1 MDLILIVF
9 SGLIALLCS
18 AATAVE
24 YVHRRKVNQRLEAME
39 AKITKSRTEIV
50 SCELEAKY
58 AVKVNVESQE
68 MHYKANVR
76 MDELEDKIRAA
87 QENVAFNRTE
97 IQRMDAFAKD
107 ANAKARETKALV
119 EKYSDWAGTE
129 LGLVRSRVSD
139 MEDKLAKLIKDS
151 EPKQYAAE
159 PKQVAKATKSLSKP
173 RKVRV

>member
-9 SGLIALLCS
+9 VGVIALCS
-18 AATAVE
+18 AVAE
-24 YVHRRKVNQRLEAME
+24 HVHRRKVNERLEAME
-39 AKITKSRTEIV
+39 AVITKTRTEIV

-58 AVKVNVESQE
+58 AVKVNVESQG

-87 QENVAFNRTE
+87 QENVASNRTE

-107 ANAKARETKALV
+107 ANAKARETKVLV

-159 PKQVAKATKSLSKP
+159 PKQVVKATKSLSKP

>member
-9 SGLIALLCS
+9 VGVIALCS
-18 AATAVE
+18 AVAE
-24 YVHRRKVNQRLEAME
+24 HVHRRKVNERLEAME
-39 AKITKSRTEIV
+39 AEITKNTREIV

-58 AVKVNVESQE
+58 AVKVAQESNNR
-68 MHYKANVR
+68 HYEANVR

-87 QENVAFNRTE
+87 QENVTYNHIE
-97 IQRMDAFAKD
+97 IQRMVALAKD

-139 MEDKLAKLIKDS
+139 IEDKLAKLIKDS
-151 EPKQYAAE
+151 EPKTYAAE